1 MAAGYFERADQTL
14 SQLPSIQPE
23 QASRARLGLWMGK
36 GKLCLIRGYQSVHSY
51 ASHLLAALLA
61 LARRDFNQTDHLVSL
76 CLQHQPRNLLV
87 LMLSGRLY
95 LQTRRAEQALKAY
108 QQVLQLSPHFGIPSS
123 DPSQRGLQGV
133 MKSALD
139 EGVGMDPRVG
149 LGLSFW
155 LLGDTKKGRSAWM
168 RAVAL
173 VSPLTHYGLRPHL
186 LTRSSLVESSK
197 QRSSVPARLDRS

>member
-36 GKLCLIRGYQSVHSY
+36 GKFCRQSLIRGDQSAYSNSY
-51 ASHLLAALLA
+51 HLLTALLA
-61 LARRDFNQTDHLVSL
+61 LARRDFHQADHLVSL

-108 QQVLQLSPHFGIPSS
+108 QQVLHLSPHFGIPSS
-123 DPSQRGLQGV
+123 DPSQRGLQSV

-155 LLGDTKKGRSAWM
+155 LLGDTKKGKMAWM

-173 VSPLTHYGLRPHL
+173 VSRLTHYGLRPRL
-186 LTRSSLVESSK
+186 MIQSSPVESSK
-197 QRSSVPARLDRS
+197 

>member
-1 MAAGYFERADQTL
+1 ML

-23 QASRARLGLWMGK
+23 LASRARLGLWMGK
-36 GKLCLIRGYQSVHSY
+36 GELCLMILIHACRGRDSIANIY
-51 ASHLLAALLA
+51 ALVLLTALLA
-61 LARRDFNQTDHLVSL
+61 LARRDFHQADQLVSL
-76 CLQHQPRNLLV
+76 CLKHQPHNLLA

-108 QQVLQLSPHFGIPSS
+108 QKVLQLSPHFGIPSS

-139 EGVGMDPRVG
+139 EGIGMDPRVG

-155 LLGDTKKGRSAWM
+155 LLGDTKKGRLAWT

-173 VSPLTHYGLRPHL
+173 VSQLIY
-186 LTRSSLVESSK
+186 
-197 QRSSVPARLDRS
+197 DI